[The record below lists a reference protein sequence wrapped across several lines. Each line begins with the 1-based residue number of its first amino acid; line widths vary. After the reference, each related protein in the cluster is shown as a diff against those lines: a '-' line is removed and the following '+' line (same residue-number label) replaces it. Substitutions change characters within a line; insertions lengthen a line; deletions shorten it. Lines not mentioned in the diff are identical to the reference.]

1 MRGIHFATGTS
12 ISSLEINL
20 HLVECL
26 QKAGIENKGRSFLY
40 VCLSRFTSLEQFV
53 LTLTDC
59 ELKVVR

>member
-1 MRGIHFATGTS
+1 MGGIRFATGTS

-20 HLVECL
+20 YLVECL
-26 QKAGIENKGRSFLY
+26 EKAGIENKGRSFLY
-40 VCLSRFTSLEQFV
+40 VCLSQFTSFKQFI